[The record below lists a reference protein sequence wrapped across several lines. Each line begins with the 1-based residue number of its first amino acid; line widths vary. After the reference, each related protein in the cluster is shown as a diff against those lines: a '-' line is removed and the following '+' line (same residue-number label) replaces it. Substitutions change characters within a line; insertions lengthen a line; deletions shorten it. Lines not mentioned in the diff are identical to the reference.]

1 MSNNLKLVSYS
12 SLAISSLT
20 LILLIYVLVINPSIF
35 QGPEGPQGIQG
46 PRGAQGID
54 GQLGMQGQQ
63 GPKGLEG
70 MPSSYYAQKVY
81 EESKS
86 GVVFIKVYQ
95 QVCEMGVCEDQQVAV
110 GSGFIYDLKGHI
122 ITNNHVIENG
132 DDFVIVYF
140 DGSMSE
146 GEVIGKDSQG
156 DLAIIKT
163 KLPPSVD
170 KLELESDITIGE
182 QVFPIGSPAGF
193 VGSITAGVISQANRT
208 GLSILPMI
216 QTDAPINPGN
226 SGGPLINSDGKVVGI
241 NSMGY
246 RGGEF
251 EALGFAIPSSIA
263 KIIIPNLIQN
273 GFHEHPFIGI
283 SATFLDPIQIKERD
297 VPQDITS
304 GVIIQTVRPGTAA
317 ENYGLMKDDIIISM
331 GGYSLRAQH
340 DISYILHHYFS
351 PNEQIEI
358 EIVRNGEII
367 NINLTLGVRP

>member
-12 SLAISSLT
+12 SLIISSLT
-20 LILLIYVLVINPSIF
+20 LILLVYALLVNPSIF

-46 PRGAQGID
+46 PRGVQGID
-54 GQLGMQGQQ
+54 GQIGMQGAQ
-63 GPKGLEG
+63 GPEGQEG
-70 MPSSYYAQKVY
+70 MPPSYYAQKVY
-81 EESKS
+81 ENSKS
-86 GVVFIKVYQ
+86 GVVFIKVYL
-95 QVCEMGVCEDQQVAV
+95 EDQQVAV

-132 DDFVIVYF
+132 SDFVIVYF
-140 DGSMSE
+140 DGTMSE
-146 GEVIGKDSQG
+146 GEVIGRDSQG
-156 DLAIIKT
+156 DLAVIKT
-163 KLPPSVD
+163 KLPPSVN

-263 KIIIPNLIQN
+263 KIVIPNLIQN

-283 SATFLDPIQIKERD
+283 SATFLDPIQIKERNL
-297 VPQDITS
+297 PEDITS

-317 ENYGLMKDDIIISM
+317 ENYGLMNEDIIISM

-358 EIVRNGEII
+358 EIFRNGEII
-367 NINLTLGVRP
+367 SIDLTLGVRP